1 MRKALVVLL
10 VLLSLSWALGQAPQP
25 TERFKADILLVIAHP
40 DDDTAVSSY
49 LARAV
54 FDQNKKVAVVY
65 CTRGDAGGNAA
76 GREHAKALGAIRE
89 IEGRRAL
96 SVLGITN
103 VWFLDGRDTPSQNVL
118 ASLGNWSH
126 GTVLEQAVR
135 IMRLTR
141 PEVVLTWLPSSVAG
155 ENHGDHQAAAV
166 IATEAFDLA
175 GSSAAFPAQIAA
187 PVRTNETALE
197 GLSPWQPKKLYYF
210 SDAFEDAFLKGKG
223 PAYSIKEISPAR
235 KVSYAQLTIEEFGP
249 YYSQSPDPKLNERI
263 EKGEGLAEIV
273 KKVTEGEDAYF
284 SDPLRLMLGKSLV
297 KASLT
302 GDIFEGI
309 TAAPL
314 PYAAPRPLANEST
327 TPAVQLGGTW
337 GFYREFW
344 AAHELTSLADRLA
357 EIAVRPEDLL
367 TIPLVLSNP
376 SSGAK
381 DFNLALNFPPG
392 WTMSSKQTSW
402 SVSPQSSY
410 PVAVQVKAP
419 AQESKA
425 FQEIQVALQSSGL
438 AASPVTLRVQ
448 VRSSVFPQLR

>member
-1 MRKALVVLL
+1 
-10 VLLSLSWALGQAPQP
+10 
-25 TERFKADILLVIAHP
+25 
-40 DDDTAVSSY
+40 
-49 LARAV
+49 
-54 FDQNKKVAVVY
+54 VY
-65 CTRGDAGGNAA
+65 CTRGDAGGNSA

-96 SVLGITN
+96 AVLGITN
-103 VWFLDGRDTPSQNVL
+103 VWFLEGRDTPSQNVL

-135 IMRLTR
+135 LMRLTR

-187 PVRTNETALE
+187 PIRTNETALE

-210 SDAFEDAFLKGKG
+210 TDAFEDAFLRGKG
-223 PAYSIKEISPAR
+223 PAYSIKEISPTR

-249 YYSQSPDPKLNERI
+249 YYSQSPDTKMNERI
-263 EKGEGLAEIV
+263 EKGEGLGEIV

-314 PYAAPRPLANEST
+314 PYAAPRPLASEST

-344 AAHELTSLADRLA
+344 GAHELTSLADRPA
-357 EIAVRPEDLL
+357 EIAVRPEDAL

-381 DFNLALNFPPG
+381 DFNLSLILPPG
-392 WTMSSKQTSW
+392 WTVSSKQTSW
-402 SVSPQSSY
+402 TVLAQTSY
-410 PVAVQVKAP
+410 PVTMMVKAP
-419 AQESKA
+419 AQESKT
-425 FQEIQVALQSSGL
+425 FQDIQVIGQSGSVPV
-438 AASPVTLRVQ
+438 SPIILRVQ